1 MNSRF
6 EKYIKLLYADDATAE
21 ELENAE
27 NELHKT
33 FATLSQEEQ
42 KFANIF
48 LHDIQSGDVKVEQGR
63 SLRDYITEYLAKAKD
78 DQIHRIASVLGID
91 EQKLRV
97 MMEVKITDS
106 NINEFG
112 RFDALKSTA
121 DKQKAKAYFEAVSG
135 KKVLPPMV
143 SGKIDKLL
151 RDFIIKGGF
160 DIDMP
165 D

>member
-1 MNSRF
+1 M
-6 EKYIKLLYADDATAE
+6 
-21 ELENAE
+21 
-27 NELHKT
+27 
-33 FATLSQEEQ
+33 
-42 KFANIF
+42 
-48 LHDIQSGDVKVEQGR
+48 EQGKG
-63 SLRDYITEYLAKAKD
+63 LRDYITEYLAKAKD

-91 EQKLRV
+91 EQKLRE